1 MVKRDLAWSNGPGV
15 RKALCSVILGN
26 RQDMYMYSTVKY
38 SEIEGFVVIWYL
50 LTLMGTTKPF

>member
-1 MVKRDLAWSNGPGV
+1 MASNGPGV